1 MSASAEQLHAA
12 QLVQLAA
19 RVLATL
25 AGPVALAAVLQDVE
39 APQTARQPLAW
50 AAMAAEPAVAELGLA
65 DAAVEQP
72 VVAAVRAHRASVV
85 LVLLEAPQPWAI
97 PVSFLPEELRSAPAV
112 LQARPAA

>member
-19 RVLATL
+19 RVLATR
-25 AGPVALAAVLQDVE
+25 AGPVALEDVE
-39 APQTARQPLAW
+39 VPQTARQPLAW

-85 LVLLEAPQPWAI
+85 VVLLEAPQPWAI